1 MTLADVEA
9 LVPALIGRHKIM
21 DQLVV
26 NIGYFNARGL
36 IPSSDLEHMLIHILA
51 VGDEQHYLYETTQ
64 ARIELERLRYQHY
77 ERIQRQNRIEDI
89 KGFKKTGKIRS
100 DVQHSIL
107 FDIGGVVVISPF
119 QAILDYEI
127 ENKIPNGYINFAI
140 QKGPHD
146 TGAWQLIE
154 RGEVELNDD
163 WFAAFK
169 KQLMRPEVWSQ
180 YLQKLA
186 QQESVGGG
194 QAIEGGKPQVPD
206 IDAKKLFW
214 RMMKISRAPDP
225 YMYPAL
231 RKLGESGKFVL
242 GAFSNNV
249 TFPTGILDDEGK
261 LFTKEL
267 IHAPAPNPYANDST
281 DITTCFDIFLGSAAV
296 GVRKPD
302 PEAYKLAVREM
313 DRIARKKGMG
323 SVTEG
328 DTLFLDD
335 IGINLKFA
343 KKTGLRTIK
352 VNLGKTKD
360 AVKELEEAVGI
371 PLLDGK
377 AKL

>member
-1 MTLADVEA
+1 VFYS
-9 LVPALIGRHKIM
+9 
-21 DQLVV
+21 Q
-26 NIGYFNARGL
+26 
-36 IPSSDLEHMLIHILA
+36 
-51 VGDEQHYLYETTQ
+51 
-64 ARIELERLRYQHY
+64 
-77 ERIQRQNRIEDI
+77 
-89 KGFKKTGKIRS
+89 
-100 DVQHSIL
+100 
-107 FDIGGVVVISPF
+107 VISPF

-127 ENKIPNGYINFAI
+127 ENRIPVGYINFAI

-146 TGAWQLIE
+146 TGAWQLVE

-163 WFAAFK
+163 WFKAFRQ
-169 KQLMRPEVWSQ
+169 QLMRPDVWSE

-194 QAIEGGKPQVPD
+194 QAIDGGKPQVPD
-206 IDAKKLFW
+206 IEAKKLFW

-249 TFPTGILDDEGK
+249 TFPTGILDDEGQ
-261 LFTKEL
+261 LFTKD
-267 IHAPAPNPYANDST
+267 IVHPPAPNPYANDSP
-281 DITTCFDIFLGSAAV
+281 DITKCFDIFLGSAAV
-296 GVRKPD
+296 GLRKPD

-313 DRIARKKGMG
+313 DKIRRNKGMG
-323 SVTEG
+323 GVTAGE
-328 DTLFLDD
+328 TLFLDD

-352 VNLGKTKD
+352 VNLGKTKE
-360 AVKELEEAVGI
+360 AVQELEKETDMK
-371 PLLDGK
+371 LLDDK

>member
-1 MTLADVEA
+1 M
-9 LVPALIGRHKIM
+9 VPPKA
-21 DQLVV
+21 
-26 NIGYFNARGL
+26 
-36 IPSSDLEHMLIHILA
+36 
-51 VGDEQHYLYETTQ
+51 
-64 ARIELERLRYQHY
+64 
-77 ERIQRQNRIEDI
+77 
-89 KGFKKTGKIRS
+89 
-100 DVQHSIL
+100 IL

-127 ENKIPNGYINFAI
+127 ENKIPVGYINYAI

-154 RGEVELNDD
+154 RGEVELNDE
-163 WFAAFK
+163 WFANFTA
-169 KQLMRPEVWSQ
+169 QLSRPEVWREYLAKIASQ
-180 YLQKLA
+180 GSA
-186 QQESVGGG
+186 GGG
-194 QAIEGGKPQVPD
+194 QAVDGSKPEVPKIDGKR
-206 IDAKKLFW
+206 LFW

-231 RKLGESGKFVL
+231 RKLKESGRFVL

-249 TFPTGILDDEGK
+249 TFPDGIKDDEGN

-267 IHAPAPNPYANDST
+267 IHAPPPSPYANDST
-281 DITTCFDIFLGSAAV
+281 DMTTNFDIFLGSAKV

-302 PEAYKLAVREM
+302 PAAYKLAVREM
-313 DRIARKKGMG
+313 DKIAKAKGMG
-323 SVTEG
+323 SVTAE

-352 VNLGKTKD
+352 VNLGRTKE
-360 AVKELEEAVGI
+360 AVQELEREAGI
-371 PLLDGK
+371 ELLDDK

>member
-1 MTLADVEA
+1 MA
-9 LVPALIGRHKIM
+9 
-21 DQLVV
+21 
-26 NIGYFNARGL
+26 
-36 IPSSDLEHMLIHILA
+36 SSSKPPKA
-51 VGDEQHYLYETTQ
+51 
-64 ARIELERLRYQHY
+64 
-77 ERIQRQNRIEDI
+77 
-89 KGFKKTGKIRS
+89 
-100 DVQHSIL
+100 IL

-127 ENKIPNGYINFAI
+127 ENKIPIGYINFAI

-163 WFAAFK
+163 WFASFK
-169 KQLMRPEVWSQ
+169 HQLSRPEVWSE
-180 YLQKLA
+180 YLQKLT
-186 QQESVGGG
+186 QHESVGGG
-194 QAIEGGKPQVPD
+194 QAIAGGKPTVPQ

-249 TFPTGILDDEGK
+249 TFPTGILDDEGN

-267 IHAPAPNPYANDST
+267 VHPPAPNPYANDSG
-281 DITTCFDIFLGSAAV
+281 DITKCFDIFLGSAAV

-313 DRIARKKGMG
+313 DKIAKKRGMG
-323 SVTEG
+323 EVTAG

-360 AVKELEEAVGI
+360 AVKELEEAAAI
-371 PLLDGK
+371 PLLDEK

>member
-1 MTLADVEA
+1 MT
-9 LVPALIGRHKIM
+9 
-21 DQLVV
+21 
-26 NIGYFNARGL
+26 GL
-36 IPSSDLEHMLIHILA
+36 TKPPKA
-51 VGDEQHYLYETTQ
+51 
-64 ARIELERLRYQHY
+64 
-77 ERIQRQNRIEDI
+77 
-89 KGFKKTGKIRS
+89 
-100 DVQHSIL
+100 IL

-127 ENKIPNGYINFAI
+127 ENKIPIGYINYAI

-169 KQLMRPEVWSQ
+169 KQLSRPEIWSV
-180 YLQKLA
+180 YLQKLSKDGA
-186 QQESVGGG
+186 AGGS
-194 QAIEGGKPQVPD
+194 QAIDGGKIDGDGSGVPD
-206 IDAKKLFW
+206 IDAKRLFW

-225 YMYPAL
+225 WMYPAL
-231 RKLGESGKFVL
+231 KRLKESGNFVL

-249 TFPTGILDDEGK
+249 AFPTGILDDEGK
-261 LFTKEL
+261 LFTKDL
-267 IHAPAPNPYANDST
+267 IHPPAPHPQANDT
-281 DITTCFDIFLGSAAV
+281 KDITTMFDIFLGSAAV
-296 GVRKPD
+296 GLRKPD
-302 PEAYKLAVREM
+302 PEAYKLSVREM
-313 DRIARKKGMG
+313 DKIARRKGMG
-323 SVTEG
+323 GVSEG

-360 AVKELEEAVGI
+360 AVTELEEAVGI
-371 PLLDGK
+371 PLFDDK